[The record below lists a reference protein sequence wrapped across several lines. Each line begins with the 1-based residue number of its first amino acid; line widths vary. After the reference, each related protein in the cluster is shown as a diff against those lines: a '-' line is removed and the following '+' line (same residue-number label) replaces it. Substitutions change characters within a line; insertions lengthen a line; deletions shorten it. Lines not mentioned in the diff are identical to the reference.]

1 LEKVDLIYD
10 HYKETMQL
18 SLNMQKRRG
27 TLFVVFCIFEILN
40 FSMLLFPEKITAS
53 ISQYILS
60 QYNIKFDFSIA
71 ILQSAI
77 WIVLSYIMIRY
88 YQTNIY
94 IERQYKY
101 IAILED
107 KISIMLKEPCF
118 KRESDNYLEKYPIVL
133 DLISVFYT
141 WIIPL
146 LIIVINVGKLSM
158 EFRTTSNL
166 WSAIFDTLCCGFTV
180 VLTIMYLVM
189 MHPRYKNS

>member
-1 LEKVDLIYD
+1 MEKVDLIYD

-27 TLFVVFCIFEILN
+27 TLSVVFCIFEILN

>member
-1 LEKVDLIYD
+1 MAPAVPTSGQSVQKSGEPESKTAPRQGLKLHHGRELFQQIGEGAPQLFIVPLQGRDL
-10 HYKETMQL
+10 L
-18 SLNMQKRRG
+18 
-27 TLFVVFCIFEILN
+27 
-40 FSMLLFPEKITAS
+40 
-53 ISQYILS
+53 
-60 QYNIKFDFSIA
+60 
-71 ILQSAI
+71 
-77 WIVLSYIMIRY
+77 
-88 YQTNIY
+88 
-94 IERQYKY
+94 
-101 IAILED
+101 
-107 KISIMLKEPCF
+107 MLKEPCF